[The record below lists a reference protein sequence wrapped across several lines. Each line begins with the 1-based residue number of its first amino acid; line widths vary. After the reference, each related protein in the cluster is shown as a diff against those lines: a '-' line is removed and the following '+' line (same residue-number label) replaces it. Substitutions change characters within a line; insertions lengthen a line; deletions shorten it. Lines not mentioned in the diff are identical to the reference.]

1 MPSTFPASGKKFVAN
16 AVKDMASTIYVAM
29 GNGSAA
35 WGSDPEAAG
44 AGATGLTAEVG
55 RMKAAEVSYVTPDNA
70 GTIQTD
76 LGNFTT
82 SINPTNYLY
91 IRGAFLKAH
100 AVGQTIREAGVFGGC
115 VPPGGAGANDFIAPA
130 NMLNTGTLMAVS
142 RFAPF
147 TRLATESQTFEFVVE
162 L

>member
-1 MPSTFPASGKKFVAN
+1 MPSTFPTSGKSFVAE
-16 AVKDMASTIYVAM
+16 AVKELADTIYVAM
-29 GNGSAA
+29 GNGDEA

-44 AGATGLTAEVG
+44 AGVTDLTAEVG
-55 RMKAAEVSYVTPDNA
+55 RMKAAEVSYVEPDNA

-76 LGNFTT
+76 LGNFTA
-82 SINPTNYLY
+82 SVDPTNYVY

-100 AVGQTIREAGVFGGC
+100 AVGEVIREAGVFGGC
-115 VPPGGAGANDFIAPA
+115 VPPVGAVDNDFIDPA
-130 NMLNTGTLMAVS
+130 DMLDSGTLMAVS

-147 TRLATESQTFEFVVE
+147 TRQNTESQTFEFVVE